1 MEACPGPSLEKVSNS
16 TKSNVNVIHYPAPLL
31 LKKGHLYLGEKGTF
45 LLWVDMGQG
54 KRISDLNSEG

>member
-1 MEACPGPSLEKVSNS
+1 LEKVSNS

-45 LLWVDMGQG
+45 LLWVDNNSG
-54 KRISDLNSEG
+54 KESAKKAICRK